1 MTYVDGE
8 LYAFCD
14 IDDNYAKVCFNRR
27 SSKDDDWG
35 WTHTWTIGS
44 NNRFKIKDYWGK
56 EGDDNGKLCK
66 ADSGDEIRWTPG
78 PAIDGLKDPNNPHN
92 QAFVDGRLLFYN
104 VRSQHGLFS

>member
-1 MTYVDGE
+1 MTYVEGE

-44 NNRFKIKDYWGK
+44 NNRFKIKDYWGT

-78 PAIDGLKDPNNPHN
+78 PAFDGLKDPNNPHN